1 MINNRENGFTL
12 FEVLISMFITGVA
25 LLGLAMMN
33 IYILKSSQSSFNYTV
48 ATIRANSFV
57 DDVWLDLCGVES
69 AATFTYDNILGDW
82 QDELSDAKMSGSIS
96 STTDASTASVGTYA
110 SSASVTVS
118 WSDSRFTDDVANNSV
133 TMNVQFPSSG
143 CE

>member
-1 MINNRENGFTL
+1 MKKRENGFTL

-25 LLGLAMMN
+25 LLGLAMMD

-57 DDVWLDLCGVES
+57 DKVWICNGQSS
-69 AATFTYDNILGDW
+69 AT
-82 QDELSDAKMSGSIS
+82 
-96 STTDASTASVGTYA
+96 GTYA
-110 SSASVTVS
+110 TISGNWLNELSAANMTASAPTAYVSSASVTVS
-118 WSDSRFTDDVANNSV
+118 WSDPRFTDDDANNSV
-133 TMNVQFPSSG
+133 TMNVKFPSSN

>member
-1 MINNRENGFTL
+1 MLNNRENGFTL

-25 LLGLAMMN
+25 LLGLAMMD

-57 DDVWLDLCGVES
+57 DKVWLDLCDAQSS
-69 AATFTYDNILGDW
+69 AAAYTKTLDEWTSDVSSAGMTSNIRNDS
-82 QDELSDAKMSGSIS
+82 DELV
-96 STTDASTASVGTYA
+96 TTYV
-110 SSASVTVS
+110 SSAEVTVS
-118 WSDSRFTDDVANNSV
+118 WSDSRFTDDDANNSV
-133 TMNVQFPSSG
+133 TMHVQFPS